1 MFGHTDT
8 ACTWLSDCL
17 LFSLTLWLLLILS
30 VTLTPS
36 RFFPST
42 FSRMSSLPLSLC
54 LPFSPSPFS
63 LWPPLLTSRSL
74 PISLSFSRP
83 LFYLPGTAVRI
94 STISSPSTWTTG
106 RGNVLT
112 RRERFPNHALD
123 TVALRYVQGHK
134 EATRGSD
141 REEESEKD
149 ERGTRRREGRGTER
163 EAEERK
169 REKGA
174 KKEIKEI

>member
-1 MFGHTDT
+1 
-8 ACTWLSDCL
+8 
-17 LFSLTLWLLLILS
+17 
-30 VTLTPS
+30 
-36 RFFPST
+36 
-42 FSRMSSLPLSLC
+42 
-54 LPFSPSPFS
+54 
-63 LWPPLLTSRSL
+63 
-74 PISLSFSRP
+74 
-83 LFYLPGTAVRI
+83 LPGTAVRI

-141 REEESEKD
+141 REEATEKKESEKE

-163 EAEERK
+163 EAGERK

-174 KKEIKEI
+174 KKEMKEI